1 MKSRLNVI
9 MLPLAVVASAST
21 MGQQQRD
28 DCGPA
33 ALAALVAQDYEHR
46 IWQSLGKLRRLEDSC
61 GVGDAASLYL
71 INRAQLESFVGN
83 HRAALQFAD
92 RGRTRA
98 DRTEALPDNARSLDA
113 VAYLTRRAK
122 DRRIVM
128 VNERHHVSTDR
139 LLTLALLKP
148 LADLGFR
155 YLALE
160 AAWNGD
166 DVNGRGYAVGGT
178 GYYIN
183 DPVFAEVVREAVG
196 LGYRV
201 VAYEIEDEQRDK
213 DVEGRKMG
221 KIEKREYWQARN
233 LVERVFDK
241 DPAAKVLIH
250 CGYGHLVKARVTM
263 GYFLTQ
269 MTDMDPLTVGQV
281 VLSERGSVEFE
292 NPIRVAAEG
301 LGLVSDIPVVL
312 VDDEGRLLDVGKSVD
327 VTVLGPRTAYRHGRP
342 TWMALGG
349 RRRDVPIEVPECERT
364 SCIVEARRVDWPDSV
379 PLDRV
384 EVRRDSFATL
394 YLPAAD
400 DVEIQVFDVH
410 TQERLGQRRIAV
422 GFSADNGAADELDH

>member
-1 MKSRLNVI
+1 
-9 MLPLAVVASAST
+9 
-21 MGQQQRD
+21 
-28 DCGPA
+28 
-33 ALAALVAQDYEHR
+33 
-46 IWQSLGKLRRLEDSC
+46 
-61 GVGDAASLYL
+61 
-71 INRAQLESFVGN
+71 
-83 HRAALQFAD
+83 
-92 RGRTRA
+92 
-98 DRTEALPDNARSLDA
+98 
-113 VAYLTRRAK
+113 
-122 DRRIVM
+122 M

-221 KIEKREYWQARN
+221 KLEKREYWQARN

-241 DPAAKVLIH
+241 DPVAKVLIH
-250 CGYGHLVKARVTM
+250 CGYGHLVKARSPHHRVMM

-301 LGLVSDIPVVL
+301 LGLGL
-312 VDDEGRLLDVGKSVD
+312 RH
-327 VTVLGPRTAYRHGRP
+327 PR
-342 TWMALGG
+342 
-349 RRRDVPIEVPECERT
+349 C
-364 SCIVEARRVDWPDSV
+364 AR
-379 PLDRV
+379 
-384 EVRRDSFATL
+384 
-394 YLPAAD
+394 
-400 DVEIQVFDVH
+400 
-410 TQERLGQRRIAV
+410 
-422 GFSADNGAADELDH
+422 